1 MAQSFCVVLIR
12 YNMEIQKNKTISIRY
27 WFTWGLSSAIGV
39 WMLLSSL
46 GGPHLCSPV
55 IGCGVEGPLALTIII
70 SAILLVIRIFK
81 KNKLKLVTPLILIV
95 FFTPST
101 FFYLLYTV

>member
-1 MAQSFCVVLIR
+1 MVLIR
-12 YNMEIQKNKTISIRY
+12 YSMEIQQNKTISIRY

-39 WMLLSSL
+39 LMLLSSL
-46 GGPHLCSPV
+46 AGPHLCSPV

-81 KNKLKLVTPLILIV
+81 KNKLKLITPLLLLV
-95 FFTPST
+95 FCTPSLI
-101 FFYLLYTV
+101 FCLANTV

>member
-1 MAQSFCVVLIR
+1 MK
-12 YNMEIQKNKTISIRY
+12 IQQDKTISKRY
-27 WFTWGLSSAIGV
+27 WFTWGISSAIGL
-39 WMLLSSL
+39 WLLLYSL
-46 GGPHLCSPV
+46 NGPHLCSPV
-55 IGCGVEGPLALTIII
+55 IGCGVEVPMMIAIII

-101 FFYLLYTV
+101 FLYLLWTV

>member
-1 MAQSFCVVLIR
+1 
-12 YNMEIQKNKTISIRY
+12 MEIQQNKTISKRY
-27 WFTWGLSSAIGV
+27 WFTWGLSSAIGL
-39 WMLLSSL
+39 WLLLYSL

-55 IGCGVEGPLALTIII
+55 IGCGVEVPMVIAIII
-70 SAILLVIRIFK
+70 SIILLVIRVFK

-101 FFYLLYTV
+101 FLYLLWTV

>member
-1 MAQSFCVVLIR
+1 MTKQ
-12 YNMEIQKNKTISIRY
+12 ENKTISIRY
-27 WFTWGLSSAIGV
+27 WFTWGLSSAIGL
-39 WMLLSSL
+39 WLLLYSL
-46 GGPHLCSPV
+46 NGPHLCSPV
-55 IGCGVEGPLALTIII
+55 IGCGVEVPMMIAIII

-101 FFYLLYTV
+101 LLYLLWTV

>member
-1 MAQSFCVVLIR
+1 MD
-12 YNMEIQKNKTISIRY
+12 SIKLMKKYEGIVIAKRY
-27 WFTWGLSSAIGV
+27 WVTWGLSSAIGA

-46 GGPHLCSPV
+46 AGPHLCSPV
-55 IGCGVEGPLALTIII
+55 VGCIVESIMFIAIII
-70 SAILLVIRIFK
+70 SMILLVIRVFK

-101 FFYLLYTV
+101 FLYLLYTV

>member
-1 MAQSFCVVLIR
+1 
-12 YNMEIQKNKTISIRY
+12 MEIQQNKTISIRY

-55 IGCGVEGPLALTIII
+55 IGCGVEVPMMIAIII
-70 SAILLVIRIFK
+70 SIILLVIRVFK

-95 FFTPST
+95 FFTTSLL
-101 FFYLLYTV
+101 FYLLC

>member
-1 MAQSFCVVLIR
+1 
-12 YNMEIQKNKTISIRY
+12 MEIQQNKTISIRY

-46 GGPHLCSPV
+46 AGPHLCSPV
-55 IGCGVEGPLALTIII
+55 VGCVVESIMFVAIIVSI
-70 SAILLVIRIFK
+70 ILLVIRVFK

>member
-1 MAQSFCVVLIR
+1 MKV
-12 YNMEIQKNKTISIRY
+12 NNKT
-27 WFTWGLSSAIGV
+27 WFIWGLTTAIGV

-55 IGCGVEGPLALTIII
+55 IGCGVEAPLALTIII

-81 KNKLKLVTPLILIV
+81 KNKLKLITPLLLLV
-95 FFTPST
+95 FCTPSLI
-101 FFYLLYTV
+101 FYLVNTV

>member
-1 MAQSFCVVLIR
+1 
-12 YNMEIQKNKTISIRY
+12 MEIQKNKTISIRF

-46 GGPHLCSPV
+46 AGPHLCSPV
-55 IGCGVEGPLALTIII
+55 VGCVVESIMFVAIIVSI
-70 SAILLVIRIFK
+70 ILLVIRVFK

>member
-1 MAQSFCVVLIR
+1 MK
-12 YNMEIQKNKTISIRY
+12 IQQDKTISKRY
-27 WFTWGLSSAIGV
+27 WFTWGLSSAIGL
-39 WMLLSSL
+39 WLLLYSL
-46 GGPHLCSPV
+46 NGPHLCSPV
-55 IGCGVEGPLALTIII
+55 IGCGVEVPMMIAIII

-101 FFYLLYTV
+101 LLYLLWTV

>member
-1 MAQSFCVVLIR
+1 
-12 YNMEIQKNKTISIRY
+12 MEIQQNKTISKRY
-27 WFTWGLSSAIGV
+27 WFTWGISSVIGV
-39 WMLLSSL
+39 WLLLSSL

-55 IGCGVEGPLALTIII
+55 IGCGVEVPMFIAIII
-70 SAILLVIRIFK
+70 SIILLVIRVFK

-101 FFYLLYTV
+101 FLYLSWTV

>member
-1 MAQSFCVVLIR
+1 
-12 YNMEIQKNKTISIRY
+12 MEIQQNKTISKRY
-27 WFTWGLSSAIGV
+27 WFTWGLSSAIGL
-39 WMLLSSL
+39 WLLLSSL

-55 IGCGVEGPLALTIII
+55 IGCGVEAPMMIAIII
-70 SAILLVIRIFK
+70 SIILLVIRVFK

-101 FFYLLYTV
+101 FLYLSWTV

>member
-1 MAQSFCVVLIR
+1 
-12 YNMEIQKNKTISIRY
+12 MEIQKNKTISIRY

-46 GGPHLCSPV
+46 AGPHLCSPV
-55 IGCGVEGPLALTIII
+55 VGCVVESIMFVAIIVSI
-70 SAILLVIRIFK
+70 ILLVIRVFK

>member
-1 MAQSFCVVLIR
+1 MVLIR
-12 YNMEIQKNKTISIRY
+12 YNMEIQQNKTISIRY

-46 GGPHLCSPV
+46 AGPHLCSPV
-55 IGCGVEGPLALTIII
+55 IGCGVEAPLALTIII

-81 KNKLKLVTPLILIV
+81 KNKLKLITPLILLV
-95 FFTPST
+95 LLTPSLL
-101 FFYLLYTV
+101 FYLLYTV